1 MNPKTKFITRTAL
14 FAAVIALLSPFAIP
28 LGPVPITLSLFAVLL
43 SAVVLDWKQ
52 AAAQLRTDPDTMQ
65 RMAESPDGQAL
76 MALMQ
81 QQNGSQ
87 LQKAMEQGEG
97 ASAAE
102 MAALLKTVLS
112 SGEGRTLLQRLSQ
125 QLK

>member
-1 MNPKTKFITRTAL
+1 M
-14 FAAVIALLSPFAIP
+14 
-28 LGPVPITLSLFAVLL
+28 
-43 SAVVLDWKQ
+43 DWKQ

-81 QQNGSQ
+81 QQNGAGGTGSFIDQ
-87 LQKAMEQGEG
+87 
-97 ASAAE
+97 

-112 SGEGRTLLQRLSQ
+112 SGEGRALLQRLSQ

>member
-52 AAAQLRTDPDTMQ
+52 AAAAVAVYILLGVIGLRELKDSDPIQ
-65 RMAESPDGQAL
+65 R
-76 MALMQ
+76 
-81 QQNGSQ
+81 
-87 LQKAMEQGEG
+87 
-97 ASAAE
+97 
-102 MAALLKTVLS
+102 
-112 SGEGRTLLQRLSQ
+112 
-125 QLK
+125 

>member
-1 MNPKTKFITRTAL
+1 M
-14 FAAVIALLSPFAIP
+14 
-28 LGPVPITLSLFAVLL
+28 
-43 SAVVLDWKQ
+43 DWKQ

-81 QQNGSQ
+81 QQ
-87 LQKAMEQGEG
+87 KAMEQGEG

-112 SGEGRTLLQRLSQ
+112 SGEGRALLQRLSQ

>member
-1 MNPKTKFITRTAL
+1 M
-14 FAAVIALLSPFAIP
+14 
-28 LGPVPITLSLFAVLL
+28 
-43 SAVVLDWKQ
+43 DWKQ

-65 RMAESPDGQAL
+65 RLAESPDGQAL

-87 LQKAMEQGEG
+87 LPKSHGTGRGRQR
-97 ASAAE
+97 AE
-102 MAALLKTVLS
+102 VAALLKTVLS
-112 SGEGRTLLQRLSQ
+112 SGEGRALLQRLSQ

>member
-1 MNPKTKFITRTAL
+1 MRLWHESTIAYNNIYISCASPAGLAL
-14 FAAVIALLSPFAIP
+14 FCAPPHILRYGGGSM
-28 LGPVPITLSLFAVLL
+28 
-43 SAVVLDWKQ
+43 DWKQ

-112 SGEGRTLLQRLSQ
+112 SGEGRALLQRLSQ

>member
-1 MNPKTKFITRTAL
+1 MDLNQ
-14 FAAVIALLSPFAIP
+14 V
-28 LGPVPITLSLFAVLL
+28 
-43 SAVVLDWKQ
+43 
-52 AAAQLRTDPDTMQ
+52 AAQLRTDPDTMQ

-112 SGEGRTLLQRLSQ
+112 SGEGRALLQRLSQ

>member
-1 MNPKTKFITRTAL
+1 M
-14 FAAVIALLSPFAIP
+14 
-28 LGPVPITLSLFAVLL
+28 
-43 SAVVLDWKQ
+43 DWKQ

-87 LQKAMEQGEG
+87 LQKPWNRAR
-97 ASAAE
+97 AP
-102 MAALLKTVLS
+102 ALP
-112 SGEGRTLLQRLSQ
+112 RWRRC
-125 QLK
+125 

>member
-1 MNPKTKFITRTAL
+1 M
-14 FAAVIALLSPFAIP
+14 
-28 LGPVPITLSLFAVLL
+28 
-43 SAVVLDWKQ
+43 DWKQ

-76 MALMQ
+76 MALM

-112 SGEGRTLLQRLSQ
+112 SGEGRALLQRLSQ

>member
-1 MNPKTKFITRTAL
+1 M
-14 FAAVIALLSPFAIP
+14 
-28 LGPVPITLSLFAVLL
+28 
-43 SAVVLDWKQ
+43 DWKQ

-87 LQKAMEQGEG
+87 L
-97 ASAAE
+97 
-102 MAALLKTVLS
+102 
-112 SGEGRTLLQRLSQ
+112 
-125 QLK
+125 

>member
-1 MNPKTKFITRTAL
+1 M
-14 FAAVIALLSPFAIP
+14 
-28 LGPVPITLSLFAVLL
+28 
-43 SAVVLDWKQ
+43 DWKQ

-81 QQNGSQ
+81 QQNGLQ
-87 LQKAMEQGEG
+87 LQKAMEQGED

-112 SGEGRTLLQRLSQ
+112 SGEGRALLQRLSQ

>member
-1 MNPKTKFITRTAL
+1 M
-14 FAAVIALLSPFAIP
+14 
-28 LGPVPITLSLFAVLL
+28 
-43 SAVVLDWKQ
+43 DWKQ

-81 QQNGSQ
+81 QQNGSP
-87 LQKAMEQGEG
+87 LQKQGEG

-112 SGEGRTLLQRLSQ
+112 SGEGRALLQRLSQ